1 MLENWATLPDAV
13 KDALRQQGVMPEE
26 ERPAEDPLMALLREH
41 RTNLP
46 VKVQLELAKLD
57 PAAPTALEAGF
68 SAQNSFQQAVS
79 KLKSLGSKKLVL
91 QSRIDEAKTGLKKLL
106 CDMQQLQSD
115 IRTAQ
120 QDVDKIGGE
129 YQEKVLQEPAAGA
142 EPMDVEEIMGKLG
155 LELNDDQK
163 KRW

>member
-1 MLENWATLPDAV
+1 
-13 KDALRQQGVMPEE
+13 
-26 ERPAEDPLMALLREH
+26 MALLREH
-41 RTNLP
+41 RTNLS

-57 PAAPTALEAGF
+57 PAAPTALEEGF

-91 QSRIDEAKTGLKKLL
+91 QSRIGEAKLL

-120 QDVDKIGGE
+120 QDVDKIGSE
-129 YQEKVLQEPAAGA
+129 YKSRCCRSP
-142 EPMDVEEIMGKLG
+142 PLG
-155 LELNDDQK
+155 LSP
-163 KRW
+163 WM